1 MSNLQLKEKIQNDV
15 QNTEKRYFQEN
26 SISYTLI
33 TKILLGT
40 IGCIPA
46 YDRFFIDG
54 LGSNKYVKKRFNS
67 TRSFKELIEFYE
79 INKKEIDEI
88 TKKCKGYVPM
98 KIIDMYFWEIG
109 IELDRLPPSYTQQ
122 DYDLKCQTAFQHV
135 FDNYFGEGLSVYAGN
150 Y

>member
-1 MSNLQLKEKIQNDV
+1 MKNFSEIYAKVEDELKYIKKSIKKHPDL

-54 LGSNKYVKKRFNS
+54 LGSNENIKKRFDS
-67 TRSFKELIEFYE
+67 KKSFKELIGFYE
-79 INKKEIDEI
+79 VNKKEIDEI

-109 IELDRLPPSYTQQ
+109 YEVETER
-122 DYDLKCQTAFQHV
+122 
-135 FDNYFGEGLSVYAGN
+135 
-150 Y
+150 